1 MGVSET
7 GQRYSHTISRISTFD
22 FLRIVGMV
30 MIFFNHSWA
39 YLPFSITDFGARG
52 VELFLLLS
60 GFLLTYNYYDKV
72 QFSDVKSCARFAI
85 QCFF

>member
-30 MIFFNHSWA
+30 MIFLIMHGHTCHSLYQILEREA
-39 YLPFSITDFGARG
+39 
-52 VELFLLLS
+52 
-60 GFLLTYNYYDKV
+60 
-72 QFSDVKSCARFAI
+72 
-85 QCFF
+85 